1 VRTER
6 SDTERQ
12 IAELLNTARTSLH
25 LSVAYVSRF
34 DDGIQYADVVDSAF
48 PMPGLVGMSQPR
60 SSSWCQAIFDGHLP
74 AAMPDV
80 SDFPLAVQLQPENS
94 RRIRSFISVPVV
106 LSDGEVYGSF
116 CASGL
121 ADDPE
126 VTLRDRGLMAILASA
141 AATII
146 EPELRAQQERVE
158 IQSRLDPVMAHGG
171 PDVVLQPIVDL
182 ATGAR
187 VGAEALSRFPA
198 AWGKAPD
205 VVFAEAHSIG
215 AGDRLELLALKSA
228 AALLDSVPGHISMNV
243 SPATLLTSEC
253 LDLLA
258 GMPLTRVV
266 LELSEHDQV
275 EDYDALHAVVL
286 PLRAQGMSL
295 AIDDVG
301 AGFSSL
307 RHIVVTSPDTI
318 KIDRSIVSGLDH
330 DPVLARLV
338 ESLVDFAHGCGVT
351 VVAEGV
357 ETAAEHAMLSAVGVD
372 YGQGWLFGRPGPAA
386 LLDAPRQ
393 AAQALA
399 DA

>member
-1 VRTER
+1 VRAER

-121 ADDPE
+121 ATDPE
-126 VTLRDRGLMAILASA
+126 VSLRDRGLMAILASA

-215 AGDRLELLALKSA
+215 AGDRLELLALESA
-228 AALLDSVPGHISMNV
+228 AALLDSVPGYISMNV

-330 DPVLARLV
+330 DAVLARLV

-357 ETAAEHAMLSAVGVD
+357 ETAAEHAMLCAVGVD

-399 DA
+399 G